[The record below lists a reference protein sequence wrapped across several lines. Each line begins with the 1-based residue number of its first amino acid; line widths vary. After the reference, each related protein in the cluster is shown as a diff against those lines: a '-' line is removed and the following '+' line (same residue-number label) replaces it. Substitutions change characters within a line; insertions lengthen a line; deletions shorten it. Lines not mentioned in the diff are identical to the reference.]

1 MDDKYFV
8 HVVYKNGRQEVVQD
22 VNYELRDYTDML
34 RADLLRVITNI
45 EDLVYEA
52 NNQRPKEEWPDNV
65 WSGFCRIKHKLLDKA
80 GEIGRLP
87 DN

>member
-1 MDDKYFV
+1 MDDKYSV
-8 HVVYKNGRQEVVQD
+8 HVVYKNGKQEVVQD

-34 RADLLRVITNI
+34 RADLLRVITNV
-45 EDLVYEA
+45 EDLVYDM